1 MKRVVRIAGLAA
13 LFTSSAAPLLA
24 QTYWGGTCWY
34 RCTPRPVS
42 VPEIDASAGALAI
55 AAAAAALMYIRERR
69 KSA

>member
-1 MKRVVRIAGLAA
+1 MKRFVRIAGLAA

-24 QTYWGGTCWY
+24 QAWGGACRY
-34 RCTPRPVS
+34 NCTPRPVS

-69 KSA
+69 KAA